1 MPVHNVL
8 AIVLLG
14 FVVAP
19 VFVAGFKDLLTFFGS
34 YHNQD
39 YSLFYGCIRQ
49 NAIDRVNAFAGK

>member
-19 VFVAGFKDLLTFFGS
+19 VFVAGFKDSLTFFGS
-34 YHNQD
+34 YHNRD
-39 YSLFYGCIRQ
+39 YSLFYGSIRQ
-49 NAIDRVNAFAGK
+49 NAIDRVSAFAGK

>member
-39 YSLFYGCIRQ
+39 YSLFYGGIRQ

>member
-14 FVVAP
+14 FVVVP
-19 VFVAGFKDLLTFFGS
+19 VAAEEFKEPLTFFGS

-49 NAIDRVNAFAGK
+49 NAIDRVSAFAGK

>member
-39 YSLFYGCIRQ
+39 YSLFYGSIRQ
-49 NAIDRVNAFAGK
+49 NAIDRVSAFAGK